1 MNNIKKMINYC
12 LNCPLKPCQKRCPL
26 ENDIPSVIKLAKEG
40 NFLKAFRV
48 LNETTVLAS
57 ICGRICPSLKYCE
70 GNCIR
75 RLEGESVK
83 IHNIE
88 AYIGDKF
95 LKKKYA
101 LFSDIKD
108 FNGKKVAIVG
118 SGPSGLSCAAY
129 LRRLGYAVTIFEK
142 HDYLGGLIIHGIP
155 EFRLDRKICDLTF
168 KKIIDL
174 GIEVNYGFELGRNPF
189 LRNLRK
195 EYDAVFLGIGAN
207 VSKFPNIKG
216 KNLEN
221 VYGVN
226 NFLESFKK
234 LDFYGKSVVIVGGG
248 NTALDMAF
256 IARKNGANVLVVY
269 RKNKMKAFKDDVS
282 LAFNEK
288 IDFIF
293 NTEVKQIISNDNNYK
308 VYLINKDGYKF
319 IYLADYVFFAIG
331 SIPDNKLVK
340 KLGLK
345 LDINGYIKTDKN
357 QMTSLEGVFA
367 GGDIINEEKSVAKAS
382 FSGKCAAYNIDLY
395 LKKIDFK
402 KKSL

>member
-101 LFSDIKD
+101 LFSDVKD

-174 GIEVNYGFELGRNPF
+174 GIEVNYGFELGRNLF

-293 NTEVKQIISNDNNYK
+293 NTEVKQIISNDNNYR

-345 LDINGYIKTDKN
+345 LDINDYIKTDKN

>member
-168 KKIIDL
+168 KKI
-174 GIEVNYGFELGRNPF
+174 
-189 LRNLRK
+189 
-195 EYDAVFLGIGAN
+195 
-207 VSKFPNIKG
+207 
-216 KNLEN
+216 
-221 VYGVN
+221 
-226 NFLESFKK
+226 
-234 LDFYGKSVVIVGGG
+234 
-248 NTALDMAF
+248 
-256 IARKNGANVLVVY
+256 
-269 RKNKMKAFKDDVS
+269 
-282 LAFNEK
+282 
-288 IDFIF
+288 
-293 NTEVKQIISNDNNYK
+293 
-308 VYLINKDGYKF
+308 
-319 IYLADYVFFAIG
+319 
-331 SIPDNKLVK
+331 
-340 KLGLK
+340 
-345 LDINGYIKTDKN
+345 
-357 QMTSLEGVFA
+357 
-367 GGDIINEEKSVAKAS
+367 
-382 FSGKCAAYNIDLY
+382 
-395 LKKIDFK
+395 
-402 KKSL
+402 

>member
-174 GIEVNYGFELGRNPF
+174 GIEVNYGFELGRNLF

>member
-101 LFSDIKD
+101 LFSDVKD

-174 GIEVNYGFELGRNPF
+174 GIEVNYGFELGRNLF

-345 LDINGYIKTDKN
+345 LDINDYIKTDKN

>member
-40 NFLKAFRV
+40 YFLKAFRV

-101 LFSDIKD
+101 LFSDVKD

-174 GIEVNYGFELGRNPF
+174 GIEVNYGFELGRNLF

-345 LDINGYIKTDKN
+345 LDINDYIKTDKN

-395 LKKIDFK
+395 LKKIDK
-402 KKSL
+402 

>member
-101 LFSDIKD
+101 LFSDVKD

-174 GIEVNYGFELGRNPF
+174 GIEVNYGFELGRNLF

>member
-75 RLEGESVK
+75 ILEGESVK

-174 GIEVNYGFELGRNPF
+174 GIEVNYGFELGRNLF

-256 IARKNGANVLVVY
+256 IAIKNGANVLVVY